1 MVRGLGIA
9 GSVGECAWHSVF
21 AWFWC
26 GKRWGLRG
34 GGFGGDF
41 GEIGGVGF
49 RWSAAREDAR
59 RTGVWQGGAVFDFG
73 ERARGFKF
81 GLVSGTGVPP
91 VRIRTHRRDARA
103 TSVVFVEFEADA
115 AAPVEGVLQP
125 GKFTGEGLQ
134 AIEAFVVVFNFL
146 EALEGLG
153 DFIEEP
159 KPGGFVAV
167 FAAILFGDFGF
178 LFGKASVPFKA
189 LLVEDPVLVAGASPF
204 GEILVGDGFAVE
216 DFSEDFFG
224 FGQAVHPWQNVVAE
238 FAVVEAAVE
247 LLPDGGGEA
256 GDFA

>member
-1 MVRGLGIA
+1 MIRGLGIA
-9 GSVGECAWHSVF
+9 GSVGECAWYSVF
-21 AWFWC
+21 AWLWC
-26 GKRWGLRG
+26 GKRWGLWG
-34 GGFGGDF
+34 GGFGWGGDF
-41 GEIGGVGF
+41 GEIGGVGC
-49 RWSAAREDAR
+49 RWSARPI
-59 RTGVWQGGAVFDFG
+59 GVWRGGAVFDFG

-91 VRIRTHRRDARA
+91 VRIGTHRRNARA

-134 AIEAFVVVFNFL
+134 AIEAFVVIFNFL

-189 LLVEDPVLVAGASPF
+189 LLVEEPVLVAGASPF
-204 GEILVGDGFAVE
+204 GEVLMGDGFAVE
-216 DFSEDFFG
+216 VFSEDFFG
-224 FGQAVHPWQNVVAE
+224 FREAVDPGQDALAE

-247 LLPDGGGEA
+247 LFADVGGQS